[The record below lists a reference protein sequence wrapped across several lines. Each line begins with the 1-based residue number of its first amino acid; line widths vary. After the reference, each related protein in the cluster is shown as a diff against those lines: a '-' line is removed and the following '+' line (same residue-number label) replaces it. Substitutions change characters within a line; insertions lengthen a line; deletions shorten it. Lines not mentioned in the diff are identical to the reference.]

1 MAKDNSVL
9 VNALYPTVEKTI
21 SNKEA
26 QNKLVRNI
34 SLYFDKNSEIIF
46 DIGMAQ
52 RIFFLNTDKEAIY
65 EASGLTQA
73 EIKTAIKNSKYISN
87 TWKILNEPLNTA
99 AALLIR
105 YFAINK
111 KKELLEQTLL
121 FYSFYF
127 YSSLHFKYLQYG
139 ANENI
144 MAYTINNLN
153 YKFKIKELGSLFEA
167 VKAIV
172 LKSHDTYEK
181 DLIRGEDG
189 DIAKYV
195 SAIKV
200 RLNDM
205 VKNIKNE
212 YTQNYN
218 QKNYLNADK
227 DNYDEDNYHEADNT
241 SYSVKRISDASLMR
255 LMTYGP
261 DMQLANLASQLS
273 QVSQNEIRSVIMSL
287 SNEDS
292 DKILRLSELIIQLFL
307 NEPGNRV
314 EDVRTKK
321 FLSHCLEI
329 YKKSNTNDKII
340 LEIKQILDYWLGKHS
355 MKYRKTNREATL
367 SNFRRAIFLYFVLH
381 IQTNAR

>member
-9 VNALYPTVEKTI
+9 VNTLYPIVEKSI
-21 SNKEA
+21 SNKDKQKELI
-26 QNKLVRNI
+26 NHI
-34 SLYFDKNSEIIF
+34 GMYFDKNSEILF

-52 RIFFLNTDKEAIY
+52 RLFFLNSDKDAIY
-65 EASGLTQA
+65 EASGLTQS

-87 TWKILNEPLNTA
+87 TWKILNEPLNIA
-99 AALLIR
+99 SVLLIR
-105 YFAINK
+105 YFTIHK
-111 KKELLEQTLL
+111 QKEMLEQVLIY
-121 FYSFYF
+121 YSFYF
-127 YSSLHFKYLQYG
+127 YSSLHHKYLQYG

-172 LKSHDTYEK
+172 LKSHDTYEQ

-212 YTQNYN
+212 YTKNYN
-218 QKNYLNADK
+218 NKNYLNSDK
-227 DNYDEDNYHEADNT
+227 DNFDEENYHEVDNT
-241 SYSVKRISDASLMR
+241 SFSVKRISDASLMR

-273 QVSQNEIRSVIMSL
+273 QVSQNEIRNVIMSL

-314 EDVRTKK
+314 EDVKTKK
-321 FLSHCLEI
+321 FLSHCLEV

-340 LEIKQILDYWLGKHS
+340 LEIKEILDFWLKKHS
-355 MKYRKTNREATL
+355 AKYRKTNREATL